1 MVVGCEN
8 NIHRVCSTKCKPID
22 LWTYGPMDLWT
33 YGPVDLWS
41 SEPVDPCVLWTC
53 GLWIVDII
61 SIMYV
66 NKVWTCGPVD
76 LWDCGPMDL

>member
-1 MVVGCEN
+1 
-8 NIHRVCSTKCKPID
+8 
-22 LWTYGPMDLWT
+22 MDLWT

-41 SEPVDPCVLWTC
+41 SGPVDPCVLWTC

-66 NKVWTCGPVD
+66 NEVWTCGPVTCGTVG
-76 LWDCGPMDL
+76 LWTCEPVGCGF